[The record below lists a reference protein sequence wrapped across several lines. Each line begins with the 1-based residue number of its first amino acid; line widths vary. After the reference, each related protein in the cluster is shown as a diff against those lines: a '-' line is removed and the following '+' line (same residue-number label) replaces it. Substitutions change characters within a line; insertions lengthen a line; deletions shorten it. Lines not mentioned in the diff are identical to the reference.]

1 MYIYSVSQVLGM
13 SESHPDS
20 VLSLLCKERGTYNM
34 ETANLDSS
42 DIQIHIIC
50 SYIACIHAFIHYTG
64 ELLTL
69 ACPWLHDYIVGL
81 PYNRMA

>member
-1 MYIYSVSQVLGM
+1 MYVYSVSQVLGM

-42 DIQIHIIC
+42 DIQIHMYVATLHVHMHLLIIPVNC
-50 SYIACIHAFIHYTG
+50 
-64 ELLTL
+64 
-69 ACPWLHDYIVGL
+69 
-81 PYNRMA
+81 